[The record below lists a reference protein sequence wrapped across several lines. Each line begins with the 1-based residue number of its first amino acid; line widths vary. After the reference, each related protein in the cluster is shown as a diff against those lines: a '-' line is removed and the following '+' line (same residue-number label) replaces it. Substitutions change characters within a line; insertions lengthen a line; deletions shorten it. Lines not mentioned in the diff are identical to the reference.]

1 MADFTSSESFM
12 DLSKLEKQIAD
23 MLFPDAHS
31 HDEEPSANSVKNLIA
46 YSQALSVRKSKH
58 LRHVRL
64 TLN

>member
-23 MLFPDAHS
+23 MLFPEMHPDH
-31 HDEEPSANSVKNLIA
+31 EEPSANSVKNLIA

-58 LRHVRL
+58 LRHVRM

>member
-1 MADFTSSESFM
+1 M

-46 YSQALSVRKSKH
+46 YSKALSVRKSKH